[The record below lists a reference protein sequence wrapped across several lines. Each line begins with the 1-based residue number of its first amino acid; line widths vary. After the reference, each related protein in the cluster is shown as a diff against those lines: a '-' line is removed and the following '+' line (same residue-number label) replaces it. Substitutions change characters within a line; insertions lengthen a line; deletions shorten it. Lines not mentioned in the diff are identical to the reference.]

1 MESRTVPPGTA
12 GAEAQGRPAGAPTP
26 QREPAGA
33 PERRASEPDHDRPVG
48 VTPRDRVRWGPVW
61 AGLVTALTSLVILA
75 TLGLA
80 IGVEAF
86 GTGGEL
92 LDNDG
97 AALAWGIGSA
107 VVAFLLGG
115 FVAGR
120 SAALAGPSNA
130 AFNGAMVGIL
140 AVAAIVVLAG
150 MGVGNVL
157 GALGSNLGAISDLGA
172 AVEAADAPNSN
183 RVQNALE
190 TASDA
195 AWTTFAT
202 FVIAI
207 AVAAVGGVLGTHRGE
222 KLEERPY

>member
-1 MESRTVPPGTA
+1 MESRTTPPGGA
-12 GAEAQGRPAGAPTP
+12 GPEAQGRPAGAPAP
-26 QREPAGA
+26 QRSPGGSADKHGPAHH
-33 PERRASEPDHDRPVG
+33 DDRPVG
-48 VTPRDRVRWGPVW
+48 VAPRDRVRWGPVW
-61 AGLVTALTSLVILA
+61 AGLVTSLTSLVILA

-80 IGVEAF
+80 IGAEAF
-86 GTGGEL
+86 GAGGEL
-92 LDNDG
+92 LENDG
-97 AALAWGIGSA
+97 ATLAWGIGSA

-120 SAALAGPSNA
+120 SSALAGPTNA
-130 AFNGAMVGIL
+130 AFNGGMVGIL

-150 MGVGNVL
+150 VGVGNLL
-157 GALGSNLGAISDLGA
+157 GALGSNLGAITDLGA
-172 AVEAADAPNSN
+172 AVQAADSPDS
-183 RVQNALE
+183 RQVQNALE

-222 KLEERPY
+222 KLEEHPY